1 MLRLRAAY
9 EFFWRVFQHGTKTID
24 PLLNQINKC
33 VNEEQ
38 IFDIVG
44 KNTARLSEKHVGCA
58 CKVLWQFQKE
68 KDDLMRNIPYVRD
81 HPQFLALRILA
92 KDKMELMD
100 DNTLVNILYIMLRF
114 TVEAHDSLVEHLV
127 MEAWRRAERFDLK
140 VLSKFSS
147 CLGDQHMF
155 LSPLMGKIADI
166 LNRNLDS
173 VQDLR
178 TLSVLMVNIGSV
190 ISQNFCE
197 RLVNKAELLSDTMDH
212 SQFNTSI
219 RILRFLQNT
228 RYNYYPLLEK
238 CNCVFISNIA
248 HLNLDTLSFILSL
261 YKSLQFSNFPF
272 QVLAREKL
280 SKMTAVYCD
289 PASFVKLFVALG
301 PLARPTEE
309 KWLMSAL
316 KMMVDELTS
325 QQALAIVVTM
335 EEMNSKDSYLIE
347 KIASVLHKYLHVYKP
362 VELTKI
368 TTALIHLHL
377 HNSEFI
383 KTLRKLLLSHL
394 RNNVIPSE
402 ISMLVRVIAMLPFP
416 HLDESGL
423 SRVESILPQCR
434 LSDLSTFALSL
445 STWIRHDHSYLDNVC
460 QKNIKLLPQLNAYG
474 YQRLQQANN
483 LNVLWEELKY
493 VNGEWFEEELL
504 EETVVTLQR
513 LSDQITHTNIANF
526 SAFIVK
532 TNYLSAPVLDKI
544 ASVTVQQ
551 INKIH
556 PLAIHSVLLPFSI
569 LNYDPPQKDEFFGAC
584 IQRLN
589 SQLSLFE
596 PHLLVFLGFTLALA
610 GYFPEDLIKAV
621 FNIEF
626 LAKLDL
632 QLQYLPPFLKTR
644 VHNRLMEFNRAVC
657 LECPEFEIPWFHD
670 HYCQK
675 QNSKVNDSISAVQY
689 QIYKMLGEILGGPN
703 YVKPSALTPYGYIVD
718 FEYIL
723 DKKKKPLSHRNQG
736 VVLNELPN
744 VPWRPDTHDTRSG
757 LPPGAQRVA
766 LEFLDS
772 QAFCKNILHLKGKS
786 AMKKRH
792 LEILG
797 YHVIQIPYLAWNS
810 MELSTKDA
818 WMEYLRE
825 HMFAEVKS

>member
-589 SQLSLFE
+589 SQL
-596 PHLLVFLGFTLALA
+596 
-610 GYFPEDLIKAV
+610 I
-621 FNIEF
+621 
-626 LAKLDL
+626 
-632 QLQYLPPFLKTR
+632 
-644 VHNRLMEFNRAVC
+644 
-657 LECPEFEIPWFHD
+657 
-670 HYCQK
+670 
-675 QNSKVNDSISAVQY
+675 NDSISAVQY

>member
-178 TLSVLMVNIGSV
+178 
-190 ISQNFCE
+190 
-197 RLVNKAELLSDTMDH
+197 
-212 SQFNTSI
+212 
-219 RILRFLQNT
+219 
-228 RYNYYPLLEK
+228 
-238 CNCVFISNIA
+238 
-248 HLNLDTLSFILSL
+248 
-261 YKSLQFSNFPF
+261 
-272 QVLAREKL
+272 
-280 SKMTAVYCD
+280 
-289 PASFVKLFVALG
+289 
-301 PLARPTEE
+301 
-309 KWLMSAL
+309 LMSAL